1 MHPNHMGVGSWLAL
15 LLYLV
20 YVDILR
26 LELGFLFC
34 YVLSALFLL
43 IMMFY
48 KISCYSVVVLL
59 HIELS
64 PSLG

>member
-48 KISCYSVVVLL
+48 KIS
-59 HIELS
+59 
-64 PSLG
+64 